1 LCERERERVRER
13 ERDRERESERERVGK
28 DDELNR
34 RKKKISRNRDWHAEQ
49 DCLNPI
55 WIPKLP
61 LSFLEQDWNI
71 PAFRFTGNNLSSRS
85 VCGLFLYIMNKVVE
99 QNNKLSWP
107 PRLHDHFFSGILPD
121 FEVQLFDL

>member
-1 LCERERERVRER
+1 VRERERERERVRER
-13 ERDRERESERERVGK
+13 ERQRERERVR
-28 DDELNR
+28 ER
-34 RKKKISRNRDWHAEQ
+34 EISRNRDWHAEQ